1 MVISGKLLARKLK
14 VLGLMSGT
22 SMDGLDCCLCEIY
35 LSKDF
40 NFNILSFK
48 TYKYSKNIIK
58 KISDNVGIDNITSIK
73 SLDDYLG
80 KIFRDIVEDFL
91 KDKTIDLISSHGQTI
106 IHQNAKRSIQ
116 IGNPKFM
123 YDLFKIP
130 VIHNFRQ
137 KDISMGGTGA
147 PLVPYLD
154 WLLFNKSD
162 KNIVT
167 VNIGGISNLTYIPS
181 SGLKNDVIGFDT
193 GPGMSLI
200 DEYVKYEFNDT
211 LDYNC
216 KYSSKGKICYEML
229 DFLLK
234 DEFVKF
240 SPPKST
246 TREYFGFN
254 YLNKIKNKFSKLKN
268 YDFLRTLVKFTAQ
281 SILYNINTYLID
293 NIDEIVLSGGGTH
306 HTLLVKDLNEN
317 VSNLYFMDKYK
328 ISVDNK
334 EAFLMAVLGYSCFN
348 NIPNNMPSVTG
359 ASHDAIYGD
368 IYE

>member
-1 MVISGKLLARKLK
+1 MMVISGKLLARKLK

-181 SGLKNDVIGFDT
+181 SGLKNDVIKC
-193 GPGMSLI
+193 I
-200 DEYVKYEFNDT
+200 EN
-211 LDYNC
+211 
-216 KYSSKGKICYEML
+216 
-229 DFLLK
+229 
-234 DEFVKF
+234 
-240 SPPKST
+240 
-246 TREYFGFN
+246 
-254 YLNKIKNKFSKLKN
+254 SKLLIRLLEDCDIKCMRN
-268 YDFLRTLVKFTAQ
+268 ELSSTVVFERPLDHTFDNQQEHLAGAHLPHTRT
-281 SILYNINTYLID
+281 
-293 NIDEIVLSGGGTH
+293 G
-306 HTLLVKDLNEN
+306 
-317 VSNLYFMDKYK
+317 
-328 ISVDNK
+328 
-334 EAFLMAVLGYSCFN
+334 
-348 NIPNNMPSVTG
+348 
-359 ASHDAIYGD
+359 
-368 IYE
+368 